1 MCCDINNQ
9 LPVLYGCISNIRN
22 NRQKQKVE
30 YAANPNAGA
39 HGSLFE
45 NQIEENKTDKISC
58 GICNQVNGC
67 KTAKHCVQLEHLDG
81 QGKEKAKENITE
93 NVALFEQIVEIID
106 IMDTNLMSNL
116 ICR

>member
-9 LPVLYGCISNIRN
+9 LPVFCGCISNIRN
-22 NRQKQKVE
+22 NRQKQKIE

-81 QGKEKAKENITE
+81 QGKEKAKEKRINARRRARM
-93 NVALFEQIVEIID
+93 ALDSCQTVLEAQINKGEK
-106 IMDTNLMSNL
+106 
-116 ICR
+116 